1 MDNLVDIHC
10 SFVEYRLNDNSN
22 WVITDKASY
31 DVDIKFIK
39 NMVNS
44 KPFFEKIGG
53 CMSIDMK
60 KNRRFGMCVSK
71 IVSVS
76 ICKSIKRIYSFNYNQ
91 ARKIEDDI
99 GS

>member
-22 WVITDKASY
+22 WVITDKVSY
-31 DVDIKFIK
+31 DVDMNFIR

-53 CMSIDMK
+53 HMSIDMK
-60 KNRRFGMCVSK
+60 KNRRFGICVSK

-76 ICKSIKRIYSFNYNQ
+76 ICSSIKRIYSFNYNQ
-91 ARKIEDDI
+91 ARKVDKELW
-99 GS
+99 S